1 MKITKQQLRQI
12 IKEELLKEESSD
24 DPLTQ
29 LTPNDW
35 HNLSN
40 EINAI
45 VKRYI
50 SFGYNKEAVVAALLQ
65 YAGGTK

>member
-12 IKEELLKEESSD
+12 IKEELLKEEPSD
-24 DPLTQ
+24 DSLTQ
-29 LTPNDW
+29 NDW
-35 HNLSN
+35 YNLSN
-40 EINAI
+40 EIDAI
-45 VKRYI
+45 VSRYV